1 MIEASVVV
9 VVVLVVV
16 VGTADGHYHHE
27 LEKNKQRELV
37 ITRIQTIMIIKIDIC
52 IYRSLT

>member
-16 VGTADGHYHHE
+16 VGTADGNYHHE
-27 LEKNKQRELV
+27 LEK
-37 ITRIQTIMIIKIDIC
+37 IKFISYKAIS
-52 IYRSLT
+52 Y